1 MTQNRRSFSHLAR
14 AAILDPALQRPD
26 WTTIAPRDPQL
37 LWLDKNENL
46 DPILAALT
54 SRILHEI
61 DPISLAIYPECG
73 PFYHKLAGYLGVN
86 PYSLLLGPGSDG
98 VIRAVFET
106 FINPGD
112 IVIHTQPTYAMYA
125 VYSRM
130 FGAKAMPLEYQRDN
144 HGPYLAMETFIEHI
158 RQIRPKVIC
167 LPNPDSPTGT
177 VFPPDQLLKIIE
189 AAGEVGAL
197 ILIDEAYYPFYS
209 HSASAWIEQHPHLLV
224 AHTFSKA
231 WGLTGLRLGYG
242 IASPEVANLLH
253 KVRPNYEVNMV
264 AIAVAERMLD
274 YREEMAASVQR
285 LNQGRDHFTA
295 AMNELGFRTLPCQG
309 SFLQVAFGSHAPAVH
324 GALKDLVL
332 YRQDFREPCLKG
344 FSRFSATTAELFQ
357 PVIDRI
363 QEVVR

>member
-1 MTQNRRSFSHLAR
+1 MIQDQRSLSHLAR
-14 AAILDPALQRPD
+14 TAVLDPGLQRPD
-26 WTTIAPRDPQL
+26 WTKITPRNPQM
-37 LWLDKNENL
+37 LWLDKNENF

-73 PFYHKLAGYLGVN
+73 LFYHKLSSYLGVS
-86 PYSLLLGPGSDG
+86 PYSLLLAPGSDG

-112 IVIHTQPTYAMYA
+112 IVIHSQPTYAMYS
-125 VYSRM
+125 VYCRM
-130 FGAKAMPLEYQRDN
+130 FGAKAVPIEYQRDEQ
-144 HGPYLAMETFIEHI
+144 GPYLAVETVIEHI
-158 RQIRPKVIC
+158 QQIRPKVIC

-177 VFPPDQLLKIIE
+177 VFFPDQLLKIID
-189 AAGEVGAL
+189 AAGEAGAL

-209 HSASAWIEQHPHLLV
+209 HSATAWVEQHPHLIV

-242 IASPEVANLLH
+242 IAGLEVANLLH
-253 KVRPNYEVNMV
+253 KVRSNYEVNMV
-264 AIAVAERMLD
+264 AIAVGERMLD
-274 YREEMAASVQR
+274 HSEAMAASVQR
-285 LNQGRDHFTA
+285 LNQGRDHFIA
-295 AMNELGFRTLPCQG
+295 AMKELGFRTLACHG

-324 GALKDLVL
+324 EALKDIVL
-332 YRQDFREPCLKG
+332 YRQDFKEPCLKG

-357 PVIDRI
+357 PVIYRI
-363 QEVVR
+363 REVIS